1 MISLAVFGV
10 FAIEGDKV
18 SNRKVSK
25 SKVSKSKVSK
35 SKVSESQGERC
46 EKRDPRFESVAAIS
60 HRVLEP
66 RT

>member
-18 SNRKVSK
+18 SK
-25 SKVSKSKVSK
+25 SKVI
-35 SKVSESQGERC
+35 ELQGERV
-46 EKRDPRFESVAAIS
+46 KLASFEVAAIL